1 MQQLITDNNQVV
13 LLAGPEKEGVKYP
26 TKEEIAALLK
36 QMKSFDL
43 KPYEDK
49 VSNEPLFSEELKG
62 GKIVSEKAGDIYGTT
77 KLVLSNGVTVY
88 VKPTD
93 FKADQIVMKGVSFG
107 GTSIF
112 PNEEIINIAQLNGVA
127 WWVVSVISARLTWA
141 KLLPVNVQT
150 WLPVSVIQQKRFPVA
165 VHRKILRQ

>member
-49 VSNEPLFSEELKG
+49 VSNEPLISEELKG

-93 FKADQIVMKGVSFG
+93 FKADQIV
-107 GTSIF
+107 
-112 PNEEIINIAQLNGVA
+112 
-127 WWVVSVISARLTWA
+127 
-141 KLLPVNVQT
+141 
-150 WLPVSVIQQKRFPVA
+150 
-165 VHRKILRQ
+165 

>member
-1 MQQLITDNNQVV
+1 MNEYVNNFLDKEPIPGIEVEYTLLNKLAPNIPVEAVNQIMQQLITDNNQVV

-49 VSNEPLFSEELKG
+49 VSNEPLISEELKG

-88 VKPTD
+88 VKLTPFITIWSALKSVG
-93 FKADQIVMKGVSFG
+93 FTYTVTPLES
-107 GTSIF
+107 T
-112 PNEEIINIAQLNGVA
+112 NL
-127 WWVVSVISARLTWA
+127 VV
-141 KLLPVNVQT
+141 P
-150 WLPVSVIQQKRFPVA
+150 
-165 VHRKILRQ
+165 